1 MRFQLPGPRYSS
13 AVRTLFRRRFR
24 RVGRIDAELVRRSGL
39 FPRTPVDKGFQTL
52 GRTAD
57 HSKLWFALAALLVSR
72 KGATRRAGLRGVAA
86 IGFASLAA
94 SGVGKRLFP
103 RRRPAAELL
112 PVYRRMTK
120 RPTSS
125 SFPSGHSA
133 SAFAFASAVAMEHR
147 GAGAAVLPLAA
158 AVAYS
163 RVHTGVHWP
172 TDVAAG
178 AAIGVGAA
186 YATRH
191 WWPHRKDLPAGPRR
205 LDTAAELGDGEG
217 LVLVVNPGAGSSGQ
231 AGEEVRKA
239 WPRADVIEIVPEVDV
254 VAEVTK
260 KIENDEVRA
269 IGAVGGDGTVACVA
283 GIAVDH
289 DLPLVLVPAG
299 TLDHCARDVGIE
311 NLDEAQAASRAGSVV
326 VCDAAQVEI
335 STRGGAV
342 ERCVFVNTASL
353 GGYPE
358 TVRLREK
365 LQTRWPKWAAVLLAT
380 TRTLRS
386 AKPLSIML
394 NGHKRLVWMLFVGN
408 GPYEPKG
415 FGAARRPS
423 LASGK
428 LDVRY
433 LRADLPYSRARFLL
447 ASLTGTLSTSHV
459 YRHAEVSSVDVVL
472 LDGHRRIALDGEV
485 GPLGRR
491 FSFRVRERAL
501 PVYVS

>member
-1 MRFQLPGPRYSS
+1 MSRF
-13 AVRTLFRRRFR
+13 
-24 RVGRIDAELVRRSGL
+24 DAELVRRSGDL
-39 FPRTPVDKGFQTL
+39 PHTPADRGFQLL
-52 GRTAD
+52 GRAANR
-57 HSKLWFALAALLVSR
+57 SKLWFAIAALLIGK

-86 IGFASLAA
+86 IGIASFAA
-94 SGVGKRLFP
+94 SAVGKRLFP

-133 SAFAFASAVAMEHR
+133 SAFAFASAAAMEHR
-147 GAGAAVLPLAA
+147 GAAAVTLPLAA
-158 AVAYS
+158 AVGYS

-191 WWPHRKDLPAGPRR
+191 WWPHRKDLPEGPQRR
-205 LDTAAELGDGEG
+205 ATAEELGDGEG
-217 LVLVVNPGAGSSGQ
+217 LVLVVNPGAGSSGD
-231 AGEEVRKA
+231 AGDEVRKA
-239 WPRADVIEIVPEVDV
+239 WPRADVIEILPDTDV
-254 VAEVTK
+254 LAELTK
-260 KIENDEVRA
+260 KVGNGTDSGPVRA

-283 GIAVDH
+283 GVAVEH
-289 DLPLVLVPAG
+289 GLPLVLVPAG
-299 TLDHCARDVGIE
+299 TLDHFARDLGIQ

-326 VCDAAQVEI
+326 VCDVAEVDV
-335 STRGGAV
+335 SYRGDET
-342 ERCVFVNTASL
+342 ERVVYVNTASL

-365 LQTRWPKWAAVLLAT
+365 LEARWPKWTAVLLAT
-380 TRTLRS
+380 TRTLRR
-386 AKPLSIML
+386 AKPMKIML
-394 NGHKRLVWMLFVGN
+394 NGHERLVWMLFVGN

-423 LASGK
+423 LATGK

-459 YRHAEVSSVDVVL
+459 YRHAEVARVDVVL

-491 FSFRVRERAL
+491 FSFQVRERAL
-501 PVYVS
+501 PVYSP

>member
-1 MRFQLPGPRYSS
+1 MMFRFRVPRYSRG
-13 AVRTLFRRRFR
+13 VRTLFRRRFR
-24 RVGRIDAELVRRSGL
+24 RVSRFDAELVRRSGDL
-39 FPRTPVDKGFQTL
+39 PHTPADRGFQLL
-52 GRTAD
+52 GRAAN
-57 HSKLWFALAALLVSR
+57 HSRLWFAIAALLIAR

-86 IGFASLAA
+86 IGFASFAA

-133 SAFAFASAVAMEHR
+133 SAFAFASAAAMEHP
-147 GAGAAVLPLAA
+147 GTAAVVFPLAA
-158 AVAYS
+158 AVGYS

-191 WWPHRKDLPAGPRR
+191 WWPHPKDLPGGPQRR
-205 LDTAAELGDGEG
+205 ATAEELGDGEG
-217 LVLVVNPGAGSSGQ
+217 LVLVVNPGAGSSGE

-239 WPRADVIEIVPEVDV
+239 WPRADVIEILPDTDV
-254 VAEVTK
+254 LAELTK
-260 KIENDEVRA
+260 KVESGEVRA
-269 IGAVGGDGTVACVA
+269 VGAVGGDGTVACAAGVA
-283 GIAVDH
+283 VEHG
-289 DLPLVLVPAG
+289 LPLVLVPAG
-299 TLDHCARDVGIE
+299 TLDHFARDVGIGT
-311 NLDEAQAASRAGSVV
+311 LDEAQAASRAGSVL
-326 VCDAAQVEI
+326 VCDVAEVDV
-335 STRGGAV
+335 SYRSDDT
-342 ERCVFVNTASL
+342 ERVVFVNTASL

-358 TVRLREK
+358 TVRLRER

-386 AKPLSIML
+386 ARPMKIML
-394 NGHKRLVWMLFVGN
+394 NGHERLVWMLFVGN

-423 LASGK
+423 LAAGK

-459 YRHAEVSSVDVVL
+459 YRHAEVTRVDVVL

-491 FSFRVRERAL
+491 FSFRVRERGL
-501 PVYVS
+501 PVYAP

>member
-1 MRFQLPGPRYSS
+1 M
-13 AVRTLFRRRFR
+13 RTLFRRRFR

-39 FPRTPVDKGFQTL
+39 IPRTPVDKGFQTL
-52 GRTAD
+52 GQAAN

-72 KGATRRAGLRGVAA
+72 KGATRRAGLRGVVA
-86 IGFASLAA
+86 IGFASFAA
-94 SGVGKRLFP
+94 SGVAKRLFP

-112 PVYRRMTK
+112 PVYRRMMR

-147 GAGAAVLPLAA
+147 GAGAAVFPLAA

-191 WWPHRKDLPAGPRR
+191 WWPHQKDLPAGPRR
-205 LDTAAELGDGEG
+205 LDTAAELGDGDG

-231 AGEEVRKA
+231 ASDEVRKA
-239 WPRADVIEIVPEVDV
+239 WPRADVIEIEPDLDV

-260 KIENDEVRA
+260 KVQNDGVRA

-289 DLPLVLVPAG
+289 GLPLVLVPAG
-299 TLDHCARDVGIE
+299 TLDHFARDVGIE
-311 NLDEAQAASRAGSVV
+311 HLDEAQAASRAGSVA
-326 VCDAAQVEI
+326 VCDVGEVEVAG
-335 STRGGAV
+335 RGDEV
-342 ERCVFVNTASL
+342 ERRVFVNTASL

-408 GPYEPKG
+408 GSYEPKG

-433 LRADLPYSRARFLL
+433 LRADVPYSRARFLI

-472 LDGHRRIALDGEV
+472 LDGNRRIALDGEV

-501 PVYVS
+501 PVYIS

>member
-1 MRFQLPGPRYSS
+1 M
-13 AVRTLFRRRFR
+13 RTLFRRRYR
-24 RVGRIDAELVRRSGL
+24 RVSRFDAELVRRSGDL
-39 FPRTPVDKGFQTL
+39 PRSPADRGFQLL
-52 GRTAD
+52 GRAAN
-57 HSKLWFALAALLVSR
+57 HSKLWFGIAALLVGK

-86 IGFASLAA
+86 IGFASFAA
-94 SGVGKRLFP
+94 SAVGKHLFP

-112 PVYRRMTK
+112 PLYRRMTK

-147 GAGAAVLPLAA
+147 GVSAAVFPLAA
-158 AVAYS
+158 AVGYS

-172 TDVAAG
+172 TDVVAG

-191 WWPHRKDLPAGPRR
+191 WWPHQKDLPEGLRR
-205 LDTAAELGDGEG
+205 PDTAEELGDGEG
-217 LVLVVNPGAGSSGQ
+217 LVLVVNPGAGSSAD
-231 AGEEVRKA
+231 AGTEVRKA
-239 WPRADVIEIVPEVDV
+239 WPRADVIEILPDTDV
-254 VAEVTK
+254 FAELTK
-260 KIENDEVRA
+260 KVENGTDSGEVRA
-269 IGAVGGDGTVACVA
+269 VGAVGGDGTVACVA
-283 GIAVDH
+283 GVAVEH
-289 DLPLVLVPAG
+289 GLPLVLVPAG
-299 TLDHCARDVGIE
+299 TLDHFARDVGVQ
-311 NLDEAQAASRAGSVV
+311 NLDEAQAASRAGAVV
-326 VCDAAQVEI
+326 VCDGGEVEVAY
-335 STRGGAV
+335 RGDDT
-342 ERCVFVNTASL
+342 ERRVFVNTASL

-358 TVRLREK
+358 TVRLRER
-365 LQTRWPKWAAVLLAT
+365 LQARWPKWAAVLLAT

-386 AKPLSIML
+386 ARPMKIML
-394 NGHKRLVWMLFVGN
+394 NGHERLVWMLFVGN

-423 LASGK
+423 LATGK

-459 YRHAEVSSVDVVL
+459 YRHGEVSRVDVVL
-472 LDGHRRIALDGEV
+472 LDGLRRIALDGEV

-491 FSFRVRERAL
+491 FSFSVRERAL
-501 PVYVS
+501 PVYSS

>member
-1 MRFQLPGPRYSS
+1 MFRMPRPRYPS
-13 AVRTLFRRRFR
+13 AVRTLFRRRLR
-24 RVGRIDAELVRRSGL
+24 RVGRIDAELVRRIGL
-39 FPRTPVDKGFQTL
+39 VRRTPADKGFQEL
-52 GRTAD
+52 GRSAN
-57 HSKLWFALAALLVSR
+57 HSKVWFALAALLVSR

-86 IGFASLAA
+86 IGFASFAA
-94 SGVGKRLFP
+94 SAVGKHLFP
-103 RRRPAAELL
+103 RRRPAADLL
-112 PVYRRMTK
+112 PVHRRMTK

-147 GAGAAVLPLAA
+147 GVAAGVFPLAA

-191 WWPHRKDLPAGPRR
+191 WWPHQRDLPAGPRR

-217 LVLVVNPGAGSSGQ
+217 LVLVVNPGAGSSGE
-231 AGEEVRKA
+231 AGAEVRKA
-239 WPRADVIEIVPEVDV
+239 WPRADVIEIEPDLDV

-260 KIENDEVRA
+260 KVQNDGVRA

-283 GIAVDH
+283 GVAVDH

-299 TLDHCARDVGIE
+299 TLDHFARDVGIE
-311 NLDEAQAASRAGSVV
+311 NLDEAQAASRAGSVA
-326 VCDAAQVEI
+326 VCDVGEVEVVG
-335 STRGGAV
+335 RAG
-342 ERCVFVNTASL
+342 ERERLVFVNTASL

-365 LQTRWPKWAAVLLAT
+365 LQGRWPKWAAALLAT

-386 AKPLSIML
+386 AKPLSVML
-394 NGHKRLVWMLFVGN
+394 NGHRRLVWMLFVGN

-415 FGAARRPS
+415 LGAARRPS
-423 LASGK
+423 LAAGK

-433 LRADLPYSRARFLL
+433 LRADVPYSRARFLL

-491 FSFRVRERAL
+491 FTFRVRERVL

>member
-1 MRFQLPGPRYSS
+1 MMFRPARSRYPGP
-13 AVRTLFRRRFR
+13 VRTLFRRRYRQVSRF
-24 RVGRIDAELVRRSGL
+24 DAELVRRSGEL
-39 FPRTPVDKGFQTL
+39 PRTPADRGFQLL
-52 GRTAD
+52 GRAAN
-57 HSKLWFALAALLVSR
+57 HSKLWFAIAALLIGR
-72 KGATRRAGLRGVAA
+72 KGATRRAGLRGLAA
-86 IGFASLAA
+86 IGFASFAA
-94 SGVGKRLFP
+94 SAVGKRLFP

-147 GAGAAVLPLAA
+147 GAAAAMLPLAA
-158 AVAYS
+158 AVGYS

-191 WWPHRKDLPAGPRR
+191 WWPHQKDLPEGLQRR
-205 LDTAAELGDGEG
+205 DTAEELGDGEG
-217 LVLVVNPGAGSSGQ
+217 LVLVVNPGAGSSGD

-239 WPRADVIEIVPEVDV
+239 WPRADVIEILPDTDV
-254 VAEVTK
+254 LAELTK
-260 KIENDEVRA
+260 KVKNDQVRA
-269 IGAVGGDGTVACVA
+269 VGAVGGDGTVACVA
-283 GIAVDH
+283 GVAVDRG
-289 DLPLVLVPAG
+289 LPLVLVPAG
-299 TLDHCARDVGIE
+299 TLDHFARDVGIQ
-311 NLDEAQAASRAGSVV
+311 NLDEAQAASRRGSVV
-326 VCDAAQVEI
+326 VCDVAEVDV
-335 STRGGAV
+335 SYRSDDT
-342 ERCVFVNTASL
+342 ERVVFVNTASL

-358 TVRLREK
+358 TVRLRER

-386 AKPLSIML
+386 AKPMKIML
-394 NGHKRLVWMLFVGN
+394 NGHERLVWMLFVGN

-423 LASGK
+423 LASGL

-459 YRHAEVSSVDVVL
+459 YRHAEVSQVDVVL

-501 PVYVS
+501 PVYVA

>member
-1 MRFQLPGPRYSS
+1 MRFRHACSRYSS
-13 AVRTLFRRRFR
+13 PVRTQFRRRFR
-24 RVGRIDAELVRRSGL
+24 RVSRFDAELVRRSGDL
-39 FPRTPVDKGFQTL
+39 PRTPADRGFQRL
-52 GRTAD
+52 GRAAD
-57 HSKLWFALAALLVSR
+57 HSKLWFVVAALLVGR

-86 IGFASLAA
+86 IGFASFAA
-94 SGVGKRLFP
+94 SAVGKHLFP

-112 PVYRRMTK
+112 PLYRRMTK

-133 SAFAFASAVAMEHR
+133 SAIAFASAVAMEHR
-147 GAGAAVLPLAA
+147 GAAAVVFPLAA
-158 AVAYS
+158 AVGYS

-172 TDVAAG
+172 TDVVAG
-178 AAIGVGAA
+178 TAIGVGAA

-191 WWPHRKDLPAGPRR
+191 WWPHQKDLPDGPQRR
-205 LDTAAELGDGEG
+205 DTAVELGDGEG
-217 LVLVVNPGAGSSGQ
+217 LVLVVNPGAGSSGD

-239 WPRADVIEIVPEVDV
+239 WPRADVVEILPGIDV
-254 VAEVTK
+254 VTELAK
-260 KIENDEVRA
+260 KIDNGGVRA
-269 IGAVGGDGTVACVA
+269 IGAVGGDGTVACAA
-283 GIAVDH
+283 GAAVEH
-289 DLPLVLVPAG
+289 GLPLVLVPAG
-299 TLDHCARDVGIE
+299 TLDHFARDVGIE
-311 NLDEAQAASRAGSVV
+311 NLDEAQAASHAGSVLV
-326 VCDAAQVEI
+326 SDVAEVDVSI
-335 STRGGAV
+335 RGREP
-342 ERCVFVNTASL
+342 ERAVFVNTASL

-365 LQTRWPKWAAVLLAT
+365 LQTRWPKWAAVLLAS

-386 AKPLSIML
+386 AKPMKIML
-394 NGHKRLVWMLFVGN
+394 NGHERLVWMLFVGN

-423 LASGK
+423 LASGL

-459 YRHAEVSSVDVVL
+459 YRHAEVSKVDVVL

-501 PVYVS
+501 PVYTP

>member
-1 MRFQLPGPRYSS
+1 MPPLRYPS

-24 RVGRIDAELVRRSGL
+24 RVGRIDAELVRRSGKL
-39 FPRTPVDKGFQTL
+39 PPTAADRGFRRL
-52 GRTAD
+52 GRAAD
-57 HSKLWFALAALLVSR
+57 HSKLWFTIAALLIAR

-86 IGFASLAA
+86 IGFASFAA
-94 SGVGKRLFP
+94 SAVGKRLFP
-103 RRRPAAELL
+103 RRRPAADLL
-112 PVYRRMTK
+112 PIYRRMTK

-125 SFPSGHSA
+125 SFPSGHAA

-147 GAGAAVLPLAA
+147 GAGAAVLPVAA

-178 AAIGVGAA
+178 TAIGVGAA

-191 WWPHRKDLPAGPRR
+191 WWPHQNDLPDGPRR
-205 LDTAAELGDGEG
+205 RDNAVALGDGEG

-231 AGEEVRKA
+231 ADEEVRKA

-254 VAEVTK
+254 VAELERR
-260 KIENDEVRA
+260 IAESEVRA

-283 GIAVDH
+283 GVAVDH
-289 DLPLVLVPAG
+289 ALPLVLVPAG
-299 TLDHCARDVGIE
+299 TLDHFARDVGIA
-311 NLDEAQAASRAGSVV
+311 NLDEAQAAARDGAVT
-326 VCDAAQVEI
+326 VCDAAEVTVADRSGE
-335 STRGGAV
+335 V
-342 ERCVFVNTASL
+342 ERVVFVNTASL

-365 LQTRWPKWAAVLLAT
+365 LQTRWPKWAAALLAT

-386 AKPLSIML
+386 AKPLNVLL
-394 NGHKRLVWMLFVGN
+394 NGQQRLVWMLFVGN

-423 LASGK
+423 LATGK
-428 LDVRY
+428 LEVRY

-459 YRHAEVSSVDVVL
+459 YRHAEVPAVDVVL
-472 LDGHRRIALDGEV
+472 LDGHRRVALDGEV

-491 FSFRVRERAL
+491 FSFRVLDGAL
-501 PVYVS
+501 PVYTP

>member
-1 MRFQLPGPRYSS
+1 MFRAAGSRYSS

-24 RVGRIDAELVRRSGL
+24 RVGRIDAELVRRSGHL
-39 FPRTPVDKGFQTL
+39 PRTRADKGFQSL
-52 GRTAD
+52 GRAAD
-57 HSKLWFALAALLVSR
+57 HSKLWFAIAALLISG
-72 KGATRRAGLRGVAA
+72 KGATRRSGARGVAA
-86 IGFASLAA
+86 IGFASFAA
-94 SGVGKRLFP
+94 SAVGKHLFP
-103 RRRPAAELL
+103 RRRPAADLL

-125 SFPSGHSA
+125 SFPSGHAA
-133 SAFAFASAVAMEHR
+133 SAFAFASAAAMEHR
-147 GAGAAVLPLAA
+147 GVGAAVFPVAA

-172 TDVAAG
+172 SDVVAG

-191 WWPHRKDLPAGPRR
+191 WWPHRKDLPVGPRR
-205 LDTAAELGDGEG
+205 RDTAAELGDGKG
-217 LVLVVNPGAGSSGQ
+217 LVFVVNPGAGSSGD

-239 WPRADVIEIVPEVDV
+239 WPRADVVEIVPDLDV
-254 VAEVTK
+254 AGELTK
-260 KIENDEVRA
+260 KIKNDDVRA
-269 IGAVGGDGTVACVA
+269 LGAAGGDGTVACVA

-289 DLPLVLVPAG
+289 GLPLVLVPAG
-299 TLDHCARDVGIE
+299 TLDHFARDVGIA

-326 VCDAAQVEI
+326 VCD
-335 STRGGAV
+335 TGAV
-342 ERCVFVNTASL
+342 DVVDRAGEVERVVFVNTASL

-365 LQTRWPKWAAVLLAT
+365 LQARWPKWAAVLLAT

-386 AKPLSIML
+386 AKPLSILL
-394 NGHKRLVWMLFVGN
+394 NGRQRLVWMLFVGN

-423 LASGK
+423 LAAGK

-433 LRADLPYSRARFLL
+433 LRADVPYSRARFLL
-447 ASLTGTLSTSHV
+447 ASLTGTLATSHV

-491 FSFRVRERAL
+491 FTFRVRERAL
-501 PVYVS
+501 AVYVP